1 MFPERADATAVVA
14 TATEL
19 GPVGVEAE
27 LEEEFTK
34 LTVDNPSAGDL
45 PGTLTLELGAG
56 EGDTPRLEKA
66 ATMSTIYLEPE
77 VMNTIAVGTSM

>member
-1 MFPERADATAVVA
+1 MFPERADATAVVD

-34 LTVDNPSAGDL
+34 LTVDNPSAEDP
-45 PGTLTLELGAG
+45 PGTLTLELGAD
-56 EGDTPRLEKA
+56 EGDTPGIEKA
-66 ATMSTIYLEPE
+66 ATMSTIYLEPD
-77 VMNTIAVGTSM
+77 VMDTLAVGTSM